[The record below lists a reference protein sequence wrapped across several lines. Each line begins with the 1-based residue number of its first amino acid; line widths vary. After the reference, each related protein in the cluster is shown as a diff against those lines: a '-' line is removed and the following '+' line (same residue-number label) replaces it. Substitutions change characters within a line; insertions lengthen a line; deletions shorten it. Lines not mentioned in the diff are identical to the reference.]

1 MHIIN
6 FKKKLTAFF
15 LAASAVCTLYA
26 QQELSLLQPE
36 KTTDILQK
44 ETEFI
49 IRTDKKN
56 ARIYIN
62 GNFMG
67 LSPLTITE
75 LIPGEY
81 RLSIQKE
88 SRTKTFQI
96 EVKRFIR
103 QEYYIDMSDETQQA
117 ESDNGCTFIKAI
129 CPVCA
134 ICYLC
139 DISAKGRTYIN

>member
-6 FKKKLTAFF
+6 FKKKLTVFF

-103 QEYYIDMSDETQQA
+103 QKYYIDMSDETQQA
-117 ESDNGCTFIKAI
+117 EQTNKTG
-129 CPVCA
+129 
-134 ICYLC
+134 
-139 DISAKGRTYIN
+139 TYKYQYGPRGGTAMQ

>member
-6 FKKKLTAFF
+6 FKKKLTVFF

-103 QEYYIDMSDETQQA
+103 QEYYIAMSDETQQA
-117 ESDNGCTFIKAI
+117 EQTTAVHLSKPYVPSAPSAT
-129 CPVCA
+129 CA
-134 ICYLC
+134 IFRQKAAH
-139 DISAKGRTYIN
+139 I